1 MEEVK
6 ELESIYL
13 SIYLPIPLWRE
24 FGVSIMLVQSIIVC
38 LEVFVNQIRAANR
51 NDPLFWC
58 PTNNAG
64 FLLHQCWV
72 GM

>member
-1 MEEVK
+1 V
-6 ELESIYL
+6 
-13 SIYLPIPLWRE
+13 

-38 LEVFVNQIRAANR
+38 LEVLNLIRATNQ

-64 FLLHQCWV
+64 FVLHQCWV

>member
-1 MEEVK
+1 MEEGK

-13 SIYLPIPLWRE
+13 SIYLWRV

-38 LEVFVNQIRAANR
+38 LEVLNLIRATNQ

-64 FLLHQCWV
+64 FVLHQCWV